1 MYIPQAQTN
10 HVKKLL
16 KPGKVVVVYG
26 PRRVGK
32 TTLIKKILEN
42 ESNYLFVSGEDF
54 FVQKLPDH
62 QQHCDLG
69 DINFTCAVCGSVT
82 HFSFRGAIFRD
93 LNFYCGGC
101 GVGYKLNNPLF
112 NTGSKSRA
120 T

>member
-1 MYIPQAQTN
+1 MGQI
-10 HVKKLL
+10 VRF
-16 KPGKVVVVYG
+16 
-26 PRRVGK
+26 PRAKSRNG
-32 TTLIKKILEN
+32 KKID
-42 ESNYLFVSGEDF
+42 DF

-82 HFSFRGAIFRD
+82 HFSFREAIFRD